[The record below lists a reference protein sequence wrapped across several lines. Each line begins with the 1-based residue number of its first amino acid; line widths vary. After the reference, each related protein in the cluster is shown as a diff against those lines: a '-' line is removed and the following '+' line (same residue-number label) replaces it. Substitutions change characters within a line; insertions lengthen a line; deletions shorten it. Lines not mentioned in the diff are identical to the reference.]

1 MISLAV
7 EQFESNSILE
17 DPLKRNRISAVLAEK
32 YGAVSKTTWP
42 LWNTFRANT
51 TLV

>member
-17 DPLKRNRISAVLAEK
+17 DPLKRNRILAVQAE
-32 YGAVSKTTWP
+32 
-42 LWNTFRANT
+42 
-51 TLV
+51 

>member
-17 DPLKRNRISAVLAEK
+17 DPLKRNRISAVQAE
-32 YGAVSKTTWP
+32 
-42 LWNTFRANT
+42 
-51 TLV
+51 

>member
-17 DPLKRNRISAVLAEK
+17 GPLKRNGISAVQAE
-32 YGAVSKTTWP
+32 
-42 LWNTFRANT
+42 
-51 TLV
+51 

>member
-17 DPLKRNRISAVLAEK
+17 DPLQRNKISAVQAE
-32 YGAVSKTTWP
+32 
-42 LWNTFRANT
+42 
-51 TLV
+51 

>member
-17 DPLKRNRISAVLAEK
+17 DPLSKRNGISAVQAE
-32 YGAVSKTTWP
+32 
-42 LWNTFRANT
+42 
-51 TLV
+51 